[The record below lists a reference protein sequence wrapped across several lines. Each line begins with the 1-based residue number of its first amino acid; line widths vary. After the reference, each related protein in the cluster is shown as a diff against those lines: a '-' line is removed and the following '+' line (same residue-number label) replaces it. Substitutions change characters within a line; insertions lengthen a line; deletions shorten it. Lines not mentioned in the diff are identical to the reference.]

1 MYTKMKKI
9 IAVFLSSLLF
19 TSCLNDFLDVNPVS
33 DIATSTFWKTDN
45 DVRAALNSVYADFQ
59 TNYNKNSA
67 GNYMTW
73 FEMRSD
79 NFTGTTVSSSMP
91 TASANLNKL
100 NSSHVS
106 ADWNVWYKSIA
117 TTNYG
122 LTYIPDIQGL
132 TEVKKNNYLAETYFL
147 RAFCYF
153 NLARIWGNVPL
164 VEKSTL
170 TLVDVEKP
178 TQSTQ
183 AKVLEWV
190 GKDLEEA
197 ARLVDEGQSDVFR
210 FNAGA
215 LYTLYT
221 DYAMWMHDYE
231 KAELYSR
238 KLIDL
243 KRYSLLK
250 GTDFAKV
257 CSDGTTSENIWTMK
271 WSYQN
276 NKQNWIIYMM
286 CRTSAPQMIPA
297 EGIKNL
303 WNSEEYRKDLRRYQ
317 TLDTTIV
324 YATNHIAAP
333 NGDAAIWKWQPAERV
348 IEANEK
354 YFPFYRYADVLLLR
368 AEALNKLGRQTEAL
382 EYLNMIRERAGLE
395 PKALESFAQAP
406 DKTLAI
412 EDAILQE
419 RQLELLG
426 EGHRWFDLIRTGRAM
441 KVMNDYF
448 QNYIEAQTGDVCPRF
463 TDEWQ
468 LYWPVYYNNILEN
481 ENLVQN
487 GNY

>member
-1 MYTKMKKI
+1 MKKI
-9 IAVFLSSLLF
+9 YAVFLSTLLF
-19 TSCLNDFLDVNPVS
+19 TSCLNDFLDVDPVS
-33 DIATSTFWKTDN
+33 DIATSTFWQTDN

-79 NFTGTTVSSSMP
+79 NFVGTTVSSSMP
-91 TASANLNKL
+91 TYAANTNKL

-106 ADWNVWYKSIA
+106 ADWNVWYKSIS
-117 TTNYG
+117 TVNYA
-122 LTYIPDIQGL
+122 LHYIPDVQGL
-132 TEVKKNNYLAETYFL
+132 TAIKKDNYLAEAYFL

-164 VEKSTL
+164 VEKPTL
-170 TLVDVEKP
+170 SLADVEKP
-178 TQSTQ
+178 TQSPQ
-183 AKVLEWV
+183 SQVLDLV

-197 ARLVDEGQSDVFR
+197 VKLVDEGQNDVFR
-210 FNAGA
+210 FNPGA
-215 LYTLYT
+215 LYALYT
-221 DYAMWMHDYE
+221 DYAMWMRDYD
-231 KAELYSR
+231 KAILYSG
-238 KLIDL
+238 KLMDL

-250 GTDFAKV
+250 GTEFAQV
-257 CSDGTTSENIWTMK
+257 CADGTTSENIWTMK

-286 CRTSAPQMIPA
+286 CRTAAPQMIPS
-297 EGIKNL
+297 EGVKNL
-303 WNSEEYRKDLRRYQ
+303 WNTEEYRVDLRRYQ
-317 TLDTTIV
+317 TIDTTIV
-324 YATNHIAAP
+324 YASNHISSP
-333 NGDAAIWKWQPAERV
+333 NGDASIWKWQPGERV

-354 YFPFYRYADVLLLR
+354 YVPFYRYADILLLR
-368 AEALNKLGRQTEAL
+368 AEALNKQQRQEEAL
-382 EYLNMIRERAGLE
+382 ELLNMIRERAGLSL
-395 PKALESFAQAP
+395 KTMDDFTNAS
-406 DKTLAI
+406 DRTLAM

-426 EGHRWFDLIRTGRAM
+426 EGRRWFDLIRTGRAM

-448 QNYIEAQTGDVCPRF
+448 ENYIEAQTGDVCPRF

-481 ENLVQN
+481 ANLIQN